1 MGVKLGL
8 SGEQGAEGCIGR
20 RGVLMDVLG
29 EKGAEGYNGR
39 RGCCGMYWEKR
50 V

>member
-1 MGVKLGL
+1 MYWK
-8 SGEQGAEGCIGR
+8 SR
-20 RGVLMDVLG
+20 VLMDVLG
-29 EKGAEGYNGR
+29 EEGADECIGK

>member
-1 MGVKLGL
+1 MYW
-8 SGEQGAEGCIGR
+8 ENR
-20 RGVLMDVLG
+20 VLRDVLG
-29 EKGAEGYNGR
+29 EQGVRDVLGEQCVEGYTGR